1 MSLYKLYINHLKKQ
15 KNRVKKH
22 ASKRG
27 FEFFK
32 NICFIK
38 EHQKLK
44 LTEKIH
50 GRSSTKIVGVGDR
63 GVGGRGQGLK
73 KYRSP
78 WLANKKNLG
87 LE

>member
-1 MSLYKLYINHLKKQ
+1 MLSLYKLYINHLKKQ

-44 LTEKIH
+44 LIEKIQ
-50 GRSSTKIVGVGDR
+50 GRSSTKIVGVGD
-63 GVGGRGQGLK
+63 RGQGLK